1 MPSTKSRWAFDPYFS
16 TLTGHQRDA
25 DRTRI
30 ARASC
35 VPHPPDGVRSNSLH
49 GKSNPTELGQE
60 GQRMLSKTI
69 SVADNKNVG
78 GRSGKRSYRERC
90 KELVLQTG

>member
-1 MPSTKSRWAFDPYFS
+1 MPSTKSRWALDPYFS

-30 ARASC
+30 ARAYG
-35 VPHPPDGVRSNSLH
+35 VFHPPGGVSSNSLH

-60 GQRMLSKTI
+60 GQRVPSKTI

-78 GRSGKRSYRERC
+78 CRSGKRSYRERC